1 AMNSINFNPHAGMA
15 QRARINRLVSI
26 VKALPNVRPDKVAA
40 LRAQLQASQ
49 YPPAATEIADAII
62 KAEK

>member
-1 AMNSINFNPHAGMA
+1 MNSINFNPHAGMA
-15 QRARINRLVSI
+15 QRAHINRLVSI

-49 YPPAATEIADAII
+49 YRPAATEIADAII

>member
-1 AMNSINFNPHAGMA
+1 M
-15 QRARINRLVSI
+15 

-49 YPPAATEIADAII
+49 YRPAATEIADAII